1 MCVRSQPSAA
11 LEGSTDLLSTDVGH
25 RDIVTPSTLPYAWR
39 VKGFVRFTDSP
50 SVVTQVGATGRDV
63 TSMSVPGRLL
73 VLGCDCEQVDA
84 LPGSVQ
90 YSAIEA
96 HHVNGLGS
104 KGVVGAQESAAV
116 PSFSNRAFGVTCCR
130 WRRSLLWPAAV
141 AAAVCGTGTTR
152 VAGWLTPGEAAAM
165 STVPSAPQSATH
177 GMIAQARI
185 VVVAPTTCCEYQNR
199 CRAYSCF

>member
-1 MCVRSQPSAA
+1 M
-11 LEGSTDLLSTDVGH
+11 LSTDVGH

-104 KGVVGAQESAAV
+104 KGVVGTLYCVAV
-116 PSFSNRAFGVTCCR
+116 NSFFQPRVWCYLLQMEVITSLACRRRSCCLWDRHHSRRWLAYSGRSCCHVDRPFRPPKRYARYDRASTNCCR
-130 WRRSLLWPAAV
+130 RSHNLLRVPKPLSRLFMFLML
-141 AAAVCGTGTTR
+141 VCYHS
-152 VAGWLTPGEAAAM
+152 VLHD
-165 STVPSAPQSATH
+165 S
-177 GMIAQARI
+177 
-185 VVVAPTTCCEYQNR
+185 
-199 CRAYSCF
+199 